1 MRKLYRKTRSVDM
14 LLDEKGERST
24 LRIGWS
30 EVVENLDRGRYLALF
45 HFLLLTSVLLQKHKH
60 DKLGY

>member
-30 EVVENLDRGRYLALF
+30 EVVENLDRGRYSILF
-45 HFLLLTSVLLQKHKH
+45 HFLLLNLVLLQKRKH